1 MITLR
6 WVSDWRGLHLTKV
19 WSDDYPKKGD
29 FNLPED
35 VMPNEI
41 HNLEQFGPG
50 IRSWIYIKWLNF
62 KYR

>member
-41 HNLEQFGPG
+41 YNLEQFGPS
-50 IRSWIYIKWLNF
+50 IRS
-62 KYR
+62 